1 VDCTPSISGL
11 TSISQLGASITI
23 PYSVF
28 VASSYSTANNP
39 TYCQITSYTLYDST
53 GTSDLSSTISPFSFN
68 TATGEFKI
76 SQFSGSNPNSY
87 FTKNIIVQVNT
98 NYISGSTSLVKLT

>member
-1 VDCTPSISGL
+1 MDCTPSITVPTG
-11 TSISQLGASITI
+11 ISQLGISLAT

-28 VASSYSTANNP
+28 VASSCSTANYP

-53 GTSDLSSTISPFSFN
+53 GTSDLSSTTSPFSFN

-76 SQFSGSNPNSY
+76 TAFSGTNPNSY
-87 FTKNIIVQVNT
+87 FAQNLIV
-98 NYISGSTSLVKLT
+98 